1 LTNSFDD
8 AVNLIQHLRKEGFS
22 FYVDGDNIRVHP
34 AGILAPA
41 DRELIRA
48 NKSAI
53 LSWLKWYAEDR
64 GCTDA
69 ARHWQSEGRQ

>member
-1 LTNSFDD
+1 MKSSE
-8 AVNLIQHLRKEGFS
+8 AINLVRYLRAEGVS
-22 FYVDGDNIRVHP
+22 VYVSDGNIVVSP
-34 AGILAPA
+34 AGLLTP
-41 DRELIRA
+41 DHRELIRA

-69 ARHWQSEGRQ
+69 ARHWQSEANQ